1 MIVEDTYV
9 QLGNVRL
16 GVAGAA
22 EMDESRSLLT
32 VPRAGIERVEG
43 VYTVGGERPVVTLV
57 IGLALLVVSLIPVAA
72 LFDVLRRGA
81 TYYVEWIAAVAC
93 IIPAAWLLHL
103 GVRRRWVLVVK
114 TARDQRKL
122 LFPRQ
127 VSQVEVESFIAQAK
141 GRFGYE

>member
-1 MIVEDTYV
+1 MIVEDTYI

-22 EMDESRSLLT
+22 EMDETRLLLT
-32 VPRAGIERVEG
+32 VPRAEIDRVEG
-43 VYTVGGERPVVTLV
+43 VYTVGGERPVVTFA
-57 IGLALLVVSLIPVAA
+57 IGLVLLVVSLIPVAA
-72 LFDVLRRGA
+72 LFDVLRRGG
-81 TYYVEWIAAVAC
+81 TYHAEWIAAVAC
-93 IIPAAWLLHL
+93 IIPAAWLLQL
-103 GVRRRWVLVVK
+103 SVRRRWVLVVK
-114 TARDQRKL
+114 TTRDQRKL